1 MEIYRTASD
10 KVEYIAQKLILAMR
24 GDPSVLSFATS
35 SSLTRALIL
44 LGHGSHYHADSSM
57 PTHFQ
62 ADEIYRRGL
71 FHEVLAAF
79 WKEEPNLCHVLD
91 LVESKNVFVVPYFI
105 SKGYFTEQ
113 VLPRELRI
121 EGRFT
126 VRGDRRIFYGEPVGT
141 HPSMTRALR
150 HCAEMVLFEGK
161 GPHPPLQKTTL
172 IIVGHGT
179 TQNENSAEA
188 ILGQVKLLKRQCA
201 FADVFPAFIEQEPF
215 DRDVLKRVQTPYVVV
230 VPFFISDGL
239 HSREDIP
246 VNMGFAQRGR
256 PWTNPVL
263 NPYGKSKDK
272 LTHLWYARAIG
283 SEPWMADVIL
293 DRVRDLEKDAER
305 MGEKVGNKR
314 RKAEG
319 HEAKRIPIFVAQCHT
334 DFISEIRGAGE
345 VKLNDLLLRAEGPTF
360 SACHYANRDTPV
372 DRLEVLKQAEDA
384 HRLGC
389 YTEAGEYRP
398 LRSAPTLRRG
408 WILRGLSETE
418 FCLFVDLIYPAAIAH
433 HAMAKQGVLR
443 VCSFEEVAARQSG
456 LYTVIRKL
464 KEDQVRS
471 LAGKICGEGRCWKQ
485 PLWSVHM
492 GEMKPVIQ
500 KVGVQGSW
508 NIPCPEPCSYWIS
521 IAQQRCEKGENVPHD
536 VSDAE

>member
-1 MEIYRTASD
+1 M
-10 KVEYIAQKLILAMR
+10 
-24 GDPSVLSFATS
+24 LSFATS

-62 ADEIYRRGL
+62 ADEICRRGL

-126 VRGDRRIFYGEPVGT
+126 VRGDRRIFYGESVGT
-141 HPSMTRALR
+141 HPSMTRALH
-150 HCAEMVLFEGK
+150 HCAETVLFEGK

-188 ILGQVKLLKRQCA
+188 ILGQVKLLKQQCA
-201 FADVFPAFIEQEPF
+201 FADVLPAFIEQEPF
-215 DRDVLKRVQTPYVVV
+215 DRDVLKWVQTPYVVV

-239 HSREDIP
+239 HSREDVP
-246 VNMGFAQRGR
+246 VNMGFAQRGW

-263 NPYGKSKDK
+263 NPCGKSKDK
-272 LTHLWYARAIG
+272 PTHLWYARAIG
-283 SEPWMADVIL
+283 SEPWMVDVIL
-293 DRVRDLEKDAER
+293 DRVHDLEKDAER

-314 RKAEG
+314 RKAKG
-319 HEAKRIPIFVAQCHT
+319 HGAEKNVHISSPSGDHTINSHAKVSKRIPIFVTQHHA
-334 DFISEIRGAGE
+334 DFISEVRGAGE
-345 VKLNDLLLRAEGPTF
+345 IKLNDLLLRAEGSTF
-360 SACHYANRDTPV
+360 SACHYANRDTPI
-372 DRLEVLKQAEDA
+372 DQLEVLKQVEDA
-384 HRLGC
+384 HKLGC

-408 WILRGLSETE
+408 WILRGLSEAE
-418 FCLFVDLIYPAAIAH
+418 FCFFVDLIYPAAIAH
-433 HAMAKQGVLR
+433 CAMVKQGTLR

-500 KVGVQGSW
+500 KVDTQGSW
-508 NIPCPEPCSYWIS
+508 SIPCPEPCSYWIS
-521 IAQQRCEKGENVPHD
+521 IAQQRCEMGENVPHD